1 LSENI
6 GISGGFKQRLI
17 SFLKEYILYDS
28 YIRKCGKL
36 LSILNGGGSEQ
47 KIQNLYDEIY
57 QRKAS
62 GHNLMLMGSLGD
74 SRFVYSF
81 HKNSTYELSTAEQ
94 RGILYFLDYFPK
106 RLSEY
111 EEAIRGAIN
120 EYGSMSLRLER
131 RAGDAHE
138 SIEMLCSEL
147 LKHLK
152 KYLKYSKSGYSRGRM
167 STRLDPGQYFSLVS
181 SEQESL
187 VRFIFHESSKVSYH
201 AYKLVLL
208 STEVGCVPPQISIPY
223 LMTFYSI
230 RRYPMPKDVAI
241 VYQSQIISTLDV
253 SCSNIVSELKKSNG
267 HLHSD
272 NLCFIGFV
280 KYLRRETRRLD
291 FITKIFK
298 ILEDNDPLKSY
309 FIYKN
314 LFYMNFV
321 RSEFKYINSRMK
333 DLINLNELSYS
344 EHNDSVKQVLL
355 LNLAFLF
362 KELFK
367 AKNRRSDKSAVE
379 YKIEY
384 EDLLF
389 KDEYDEVDNGRIE
402 RIKKETLMLLYR
414 K

>member
-1 LSENI
+1 
-6 GISGGFKQRLI
+6 
-17 SFLKEYILYDS
+17 
-28 YIRKCGKL
+28 
-36 LSILNGGGSEQ
+36 
-47 KIQNLYDEIY
+47 
-57 QRKAS
+57 
-62 GHNLMLMGSLGD
+62 
-74 SRFVYSF
+74 
-81 HKNSTYELSTAEQ
+81 
-94 RGILYFLDYFPK
+94 
-106 RLSEY
+106 
-111 EEAIRGAIN
+111 
-120 EYGSMSLRLER
+120 
-131 RAGDAHE
+131 
-138 SIEMLCSEL
+138 
-147 LKHLK
+147 
-152 KYLKYSKSGYSRGRM
+152 
-167 STRLDPGQYFSLVS
+167 
-181 SEQESL
+181 
-187 VRFIFHESSKVSYH
+187 
-201 AYKLVLL
+201 
-208 STEVGCVPPQISIPY
+208 
-223 LMTFYSI
+223 
-230 RRYPMPKDVAI
+230 MPKDVAI